1 MLLAQLPLFSSLQ
14 ELYIEFRSQNLFK
27 SNSSTI
33 VSRNIAPILTHL
45 PETHSLQTITFD
57 IYFAD
62 YQRREEFLH
71 DLSSHKVDDL
81 LNKFPKLGSL
91 HIIIPENFGDLS
103 VPDVDWWKDQLRA
116 HLPRLRQDVCLTVAI
131 QMSRYKLTIDLVKCY

>member
-1 MLLAQLPLFSSLQ
+1 M
-14 ELYIEFRSQNLFK
+14 
-27 SNSSTI
+27 
-33 VSRNIAPILTHL
+33 
-45 PETHSLQTITFD
+45 
-57 IYFAD
+57 
-62 YQRREEFLH
+62 
-71 DLSSHKVDDL
+71 DDL